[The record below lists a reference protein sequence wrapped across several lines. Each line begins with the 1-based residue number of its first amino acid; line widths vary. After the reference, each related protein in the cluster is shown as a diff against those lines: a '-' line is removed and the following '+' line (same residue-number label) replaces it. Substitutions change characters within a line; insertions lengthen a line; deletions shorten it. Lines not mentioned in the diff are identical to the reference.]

1 MNYIV
6 QYDNSKEEVLDQ
18 FLFKLDE
25 NPILKINPIEEN
37 SYLGIS
43 FNLSINSYYGT
54 IRDEVKKYKE
64 YIKDFVQKNSES
76 PEAYKY
82 VESTLSWLLI
92 KFNKERTKFT
102 ESPLRTE
109 WQILS
114 PGYVIPNPDKL
125 SRIKQEQ
132 KNPHLTYRFFYQLSR
147 IQFLFIE
154 DLISFISGQLLP
166 ITKINRDLNP
176 TDNKYLVKES
186 KEEYSFIIKKQYSL
200 YHHYFITKLYS
211 GLKKHGYINCTLPD
225 LKKLF
230 IGYSDEKPVSPPKPI
245 IWTGKHYNSLAY
257 LINRLSGS
265 FLTRLKSPSN
275 YKIALNLFHNNREG
289 IPFTPSKYRYD
300 YNLNRKDKGII
311 DDILKESWQNLND
324 SIPKK

>member
-1 MNYIV
+1 MNLIV
-6 QYDNSKEEVLDQ
+6 QYDNCTEEKLDI

-25 NPILKINPIEEN
+25 NPIIKTNPVEET
-37 SYLGIS
+37 SYLGLP
-43 FNLSINSYYGT
+43 FDLSCNNFYLHVQ
-54 IRDEVKKYKE
+54 DEVKKYKN
-64 YIKDFVQKNSES
+64 YIKDFVLKNSES

-82 VESTLSWLLI
+82 VGTTLNWLLI
-92 KFNKERTKFT
+92 KFNKVLTKFE
-102 ESPLRTE
+102 ESPLRKE
-109 WQILS
+109 WQMLADV
-114 PGYVIPNPDKL
+114 YVISNPNKL
-125 SRIKQEQ
+125 ARIKQDE
-132 KNPHLTYRFFYQLSR
+132 KNTRQAYLFFYQMSR
-147 IQFLFIE
+147 IQFVFIE

-176 TDNKYLVKES
+176 TDNISLAKES
-186 KEEYSFIIKKQYSL
+186 KEDYFFIIKNKQYSI
-200 YHHYFITKLYS
+200 YHHFFISELHS

-230 IGYSDEKPVSPPKPI
+230 IGYSDEKPVSSPKPI

-257 LINRLSGS
+257 LINRISGT

-300 YNLNRKDKGII
+300 YNLNNKDKGII
-311 DDILKESWQNLND
+311 DDILKESWRNLND
-324 SIPKK
+324 SIPK